1 MGKVTALA
9 PPILIIMLLSGLLLA
24 LLSGC
29 GGRAVQRSKK
39 TVSERHIGGRV
50 ISPPSSFLELVP
62 SGSIPS
68 LTDDLDAASLSLA
81 IERSLQYFNRFNDR
95 DVSYVGAHPST
106 VGELKETLN
115 AFRAIVTGPESDQ
128 TKQKEIRETFDF
140 YKSLGG
146 DAKGRVVF
154 TGYYEPILNG
164 SREKTSQY
172 RYPLY
177 RTPDETVVL
186 NTGKFVGRMVKGEVV
201 PHYKRAEIDGAHSLT
216 GRNLEIIWVDDF
228 VDLFFLQIQGS
239 GKVRLPDGKL
249 LQVGY
254 AQSNGY
260 PYRSIANYMLEKGLV
275 STNEISQQSIRKY
288 LREHP
293 DEVERIFNYNER
305 YVFFR
310 LLDQGPIGSLGIP
323 VTGGRTIASDPEVF
337 PKGALALIRTRKP
350 MLNKGE
356 VVKWISFSRFVVNQ
370 DTGAAITGAG
380 RIDIFCGGGAEAADI
395 AGRLKEG
402 GELVFLLKKR

>member
-1 MGKVTALA
+1 MFNVKAVGL
-9 PPILIIMLLSGLLLA
+9 PFLLIFLVL
-24 LLSGC
+24 GC
-29 GGRAVQRSKK
+29 GGKAVQPISSK
-39 TVSERHIGGRV
+39 I
-50 ISPPSSFLELVP
+50 ISQSSSFLELVP
-62 SGSIPS
+62 GNSIAS
-68 LTDDLDAASLSLA
+68 LADDMDVDSLSLA
-81 IERSLQYFNRFNDR
+81 IERSLQYFTRFNDG
-95 DVSYVGAHPST
+95 DVYYLGARQST
-106 VGELKETLN
+106 VAEMEETLK
-115 AFRAIVTGPESDQ
+115 AFLDIVRGSESDQ
-128 TKQKEIRETFDF
+128 VKQKKIREAFDF
-140 YKSLGG
+140 YKSLG
-146 DAKGRVVF
+146 DDKKGRVIF

-164 SREKTSQY
+164 SLEQTTQY

-177 RTPDETVVL
+177 RSPDETVVL
-186 NTGKFVGRMVKGEVV
+186 NAGRNVGRMVKGEVL
-201 PHYKRAEIDGAHSLT
+201 PHYKRAEIDSAKSLT
-216 GRNLEIIWVDDF
+216 GRNLEIVWVDDF

-249 LQVGY
+249 IQVGY

-260 PYRSIANYMLEKGLV
+260 PYRSISNYMLEKGML
-275 STNEISQQSIRKY
+275 SKNEISLQAIKKY

-293 DEVERIFNYNER
+293 DKVERIFNYNER

-310 LLDQGPIGSLGIP
+310 LLDKGPIGSLGIP

-350 MLNKGE
+350 LLDKKGE

-370 DTGAAITGAG
+370 DTGAAINGAG

-402 GELVFLLKKR
+402 GELIFLLKKR